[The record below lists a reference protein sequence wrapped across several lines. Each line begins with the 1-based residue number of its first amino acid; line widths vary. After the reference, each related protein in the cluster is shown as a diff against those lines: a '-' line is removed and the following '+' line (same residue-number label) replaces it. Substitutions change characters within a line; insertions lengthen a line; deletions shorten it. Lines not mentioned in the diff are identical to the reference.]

1 MKYFRYIPG
10 PQNTQY
16 QDLILY
22 TNNYV
27 YKQQNL
33 APEEQHRGIRFE
45 RKSDCIS
52 MNKQAGT
59 CHRWCIWGTDFG
71 IMRTSM
77 GRFRDML
84 LGVSIT
90 FAKCISYKPNID
102 NMHNDNI
109 LNGRQ

>member
-45 RKSDCIS
+45 GKSDCI
-52 MNKQAGT
+52 
-59 CHRWCIWGTDFG
+59 
-71 IMRTSM
+71 
-77 GRFRDML
+77 
-84 LGVSIT
+84 
-90 FAKCISYKPNID
+90 
-102 NMHNDNI
+102 
-109 LNGRQ
+109 